1 MKAVPEVIL
10 NSKPIDLGGFLVQRV
25 LPMAVQR
32 MVGPFI
38 FLDHMGPHEFPV
50 GKSMVVR
57 AHPHI
62 GLSTLTYLFAG
73 RIHHRDSLGY
83 SQVIEVGDVNWMI
96 AGKGIAHSERGVEG
110 DDSKVRTLHGLQ
122 FWVAL
127 PDSDEDQDP
136 SFVHY
141 GKSQLPKI
149 SNVLLD
155 ADVIVGEWQG
165 QRSPVKCTSPTIFIN
180 IKGRSSGKFSFKT
193 ESNQL
198 AIYVLAGTV
207 TVAGSKYQPMQLLVF
222 SPQSEIEVEIDIN
235 SHFVMFGGLPFVKP
249 KQIWWNFVSSSK
261 EKMEI
266 AKTNWNNGDF
276 PMVPSEVD
284 RIMAPQF

>member
-1 MKAVPEVIL
+1 MKSEPVVTL
-10 NSKPIDLGGFLVQRV
+10 TSKPIDLGGFIVQRV
-25 LPMAVQR
+25 LPTAVQR

-38 FLDHMGPHEFPV
+38 FLDHMGPHDFPP
-50 GKSMVVR
+50 GQSMLVR

-83 SQVIEVGDVNWMI
+83 SQVIEVGDVNWMT

-110 DDSKVRTLHGLQ
+110 DDLKQHTLHGLQ

-127 PDSDEDQDP
+127 PDVEEDQNP

-141 GKSQLPKI
+141 GKSSIPKI
-149 SNVLLD
+149 SNALMI
-155 ADVIVGEWQG
+155 ADVIVGEWLG
-165 QRSPVKCTSPTIFIN
+165 QRSPVKCTSPTTFVNIN
-180 IKGRSSGKFSFKT
+180 AHSSGKFSFNT

-207 TVAGSKYQPMQLLVF
+207 KVAGNIYQPKQLLVF
-222 SPQSEIEVEIDIN
+222 SPGTEVEVGLEAGC
-235 SHFVMFGGLPFVKP
+235 HFVVFGGLPFDKP
-249 KQIWWNFVSSSK
+249 KHIWWNFVSSSK

-266 AKTNWNNGDF
+266 AKLNWNSGNF
-276 PMVPSEVD
+276 PMVPDETD

>member
-1 MKAVPEVIL
+1 MKTEPNVVL
-10 NSKPIDLGGFLVQRV
+10 NSKPIDLGGFVVQRV

-38 FLDHMGPHEFPV
+38 FLDHMGPHEFQP
-50 GKSMVVR
+50 GKSMLVR

-83 SQVIEVGDVNWMI
+83 SQVIEVGDVNWMT

-110 DDSKVRTLHGLQ
+110 DNIKIHSLHGLQ

-127 PDSDEDQDP
+127 PDSEEDQEP

-141 GKSQLPKI
+141 GKTSIPKI
-149 SNVLLD
+149 SNKLLD

-165 QRSPVKCTSPTIFIN
+165 QKSAVKCTSPTTFVN
-180 IKGRSSGKFSFKT
+180 ILGKSKGTFSFKT
-193 ESNQL
+193 ETNQL
-198 AIYVLAGTV
+198 AIYVLAGAV
-207 TVAGSKYQPMQLLVF
+207 NIAGQGYQPKQLLVF
-222 SPQSEIEVEIDIN
+222 SPQEEIEVELDDN
-235 SHFVMFGGLPFVKP
+235 SHFVVFGGLPFDKP
-249 KQIWWNFVSSSK
+249 KNIWWNFVSSSK
-261 EKMEI
+261 EKIET
-266 AKTNWNNGDF
+266 AKQNWNKGDF
-276 PMVPSEVD
+276 PMVPTEID